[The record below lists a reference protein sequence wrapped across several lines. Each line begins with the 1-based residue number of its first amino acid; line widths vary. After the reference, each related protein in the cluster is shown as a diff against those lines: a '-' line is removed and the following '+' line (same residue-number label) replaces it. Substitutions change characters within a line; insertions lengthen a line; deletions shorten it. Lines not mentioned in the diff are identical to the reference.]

1 MYIPK
6 VVRHTLEAGLTV
18 AAYLTA
24 FYFLGG
30 RLRGVMV
37 VLVLGVAILLFPIVR
52 LVIGIPI
59 DIFDMWL
66 RRKTRDPLWVM
77 SHPDDDVAE
86 NDHG

>member
-6 VVRHTLEAGLTV
+6 VVRHTLETGLTV

-24 FYFLGG
+24 FHLMGG
-30 RLRGVMV
+30 RLRGVTV
-37 VLVLGVAILLFPIVR
+37 VLVVAVAILLFPIAR

-66 RRKTRDPLWVM
+66 RKRTRDPLWLI
-77 SHPDDDVAE
+77 SHPEDEEAE